1 MKDGNQKNIS
11 PRLRIAIAVSA
22 AAALILITEIISLF
36 AGREGTSAPDSQI
49 GTGGVSQT
57 DSSAD
62 SADYADITRGSTDG
76 SKTPAPSG
84 DSSDTSDSTKT
95 PDSGENGGNGDDA
108 PALSVDLGDGIVL
121 TGITSVDGAFVE
133 DGSDDKLEGILAV
146 TVKNTAERTLQY

>member
-1 MKDGNQKNIS
+1 MKDGKQKEYQ

-62 SADYADITRGSTDG
+62 SADYADITRA
-76 SKTPAPSG
+76 APTVRKRPHLSG

-108 PALSVDLGDGIVL
+108 PALSVDLGTDRPYRDHFG
-121 TGITSVDGAFVE
+121 
-133 DGSDDKLEGILAV
+133 
-146 TVKNTAERTLQY
+146 